1 MPGKLLIS
9 QESLIPDRRR
19 IFVID
24 DLKAPVF
31 VDTSQPVDLYLDGN
45 AIATEP
51 AR

>member
-1 MPGKLLIS
+1 MPGKPLDQS
-9 QESLIPDRRR
+9 GSLIPDRRR

-24 DLKAPVF
+24 DFKAPVF